1 MEVAAYYGDTPH
13 LPLLHLKDAEKKLIR
28 DVIARTGL

>member
-1 MEVAAYYGDTPH
+1 MEVAAYYGDIPH